1 MRKFLLLTSL
11 LLAGCDGVSSP
22 AAANKEPV
30 MDPLTDINERL
41 AFTCKHEVLPS
52 APADADVLFK
62 YARWLQVNNQLKE
75 DKAVDVEIAR
85 LYRIAAASGHV
96 KAAINL
102 QNGALR
108 GHFKLSGPERLRM
121 SQKLIDA
128 GIGSGYYFI
137 ALYLEHGAAGLK
149 QDPEMALRYFR
160 KAADEG
166 SAKAQ
171 AYVGEKLFRIKG
183 GGDVARQMRRCAAE
197 QGEGESASNLGVN
210 LQGRGQF
217 SEALEAFQ
225 LGVAAGDETSAGWLG
240 DTFMGPEPTNTLDY
254 MGQQKDPER
263 ARRYKLIWRILA
275 NYSYAHPTVPE
286 INDIVPLPPAPL
298 PVWDGKLKWLE
309 TRKANVPPPKPGEAL
324 IAQLAA
330 AARLNP
336 ATGRPQPGS
345 PDFHKGDVAQLL
357 CRSGEP
363 CPRSGYWQI
372 AWRPHEGVSREE
384 VLCLKQGDIMPTD
397 RVEIYRPRPW
407 PLSDR
412 RTEQEQQV
420 DWRFLG
426 EV

>member
-1 MRKFLLLTSL
+1 MRIFLLFTCL
-11 LLAGCDGVSSP
+11 LLAGCDGASSP
-22 AAANKEPV
+22 AAVNKEPA
-30 MDPLTDINERL
+30 MDPLNDINERL
-41 AFTCKHEVLPS
+41 AFTCRHEVLPA

-85 LYRIAAASGHV
+85 LYRIAAAGGHV

-108 GHFKLSGPERLRM
+108 GRFRLSGPERLRM
-121 SQKLIDA
+121 SQKLTDA

-137 ALYLEHGAAGLK
+137 ALYLDHGAAGLK
-149 QDPEMALRYFR
+149 QDREMALRYFR

-166 SAKAQ
+166 NAQAQ
-171 AYVGEKLFRIKG
+171 AYVGNRLSPAKMAPNI
-183 GGDVARQMRRCAAE
+183 ARAMRRCAAE
-197 QGEGESASNLGVN
+197 QGDGEAAKALGNYWAVAGDYR
-210 LQGRGQF
+210 Q
-217 SEALEAFQ
+217 AVEAFQ
-225 LGVAAGDETSAGWLG
+225 LGVAAGDETSAYALEQGFRG
-240 DTFMGPEPTNTLDY
+240 PAPSDTLY
-254 MGQQKDPER
+254 YLGQQKDPER
-263 ARRYKLIWRILA
+263 ARRYEKIGEVLG

-286 INDIVPLPPAPL
+286 INDIVPLPPATL
-298 PVWDGKLKWLE
+298 PAWDGKLKWLE
-309 TRKANVPPPKPGEAL
+309 ARKANVQPPKPGEAL

-330 AARLNP
+330 AAGLNP
-336 ATGRPQPGS
+336 ATGRPLPGS

-372 AWRPHEGVSREE
+372 AWRPREGTSREE
-384 VLCLKQGDIMPTD
+384 VLYLRQGDIMPAD

-412 RTEQEQQV
+412 RIQQEQRV
-420 DWRFLG
+420 DWRFIG